1 MGGLTTGVVGLFSTG
16 LVSSANAVPEKANA
30 ALSASEQM
38 SEEGLNDW
46 QRNKLTI
53 G

>member
-1 MGGLTTGVVGLFSTG
+1 MAGLFSAG
-16 LVSSANAVPEKANA
+16 FVSSANAELDSANA

-38 SEEGLNDW
+38 SEEEGLNDW